1 MDAKTIFDLN
11 PDLQEVWQVGSSEA
25 FEDEEEAKNYA
36 NHFNVSMKK
45 VYRTEVRGLKEVKKK
60 EPKKSKKAESE
71 ESGEATE

>member
-1 MDAKTIFDLN
+1 MDAKTLFELN
-11 PDLQEVWQVGSSEA
+11 PDLQEVWKAGSSEA

-36 NHFNVSMKK
+36 NHFNVSMRK
-45 VYRTEVRGLKEVKKK
+45 VLRSEVQGLKEVKKK